1 MKRAGITLAL
11 AFFATGSVLGA
22 ALGPA
27 FAADDGDMI
36 VRLMGKAPGSKTYAC
51 FSRVY
56 DAAHLAA
63 HPVQKATSMKVLV
76 KMENDK
82 ETRQPT
88 FHFMMGVTKRASK
101 TLLTTAGDCG
111 QLRDGKEEGP
121 VTRLGC
127 GVECDGGGLG
137 IAMGE
142 DNRSIGVSIER
153 IRVSPNGVSAEE
165 GGGDFGGDDDQLFRL
180 DRTAVADCANILD
193 DKKEAAAV
201 RRMK

>member
-1 MKRAGITLAL
+1 MKCAGITLAL
-11 AFFATGSVLGA
+11 AFFAAGSVLGA
-22 ALGPA
+22 ASAPA
-27 FAADDGDMI
+27 FAADNGDMI

-82 ETRQPT
+82 ETKQPT
-88 FHFMMGVTKRASK
+88 FNFVMGVTNRGSK
-101 TLLTTAGDCG
+101 TVMTTAGDCG
-111 QLRDGKEEGP
+111 QVRDGKDEGP

-142 DNRSIGVSIER
+142 GNRSIRVSIER
-153 IRVSPNGVSAEE
+153 IRVSPKGVSAEE
-165 GGGDFGGDDDQLFRL
+165 GGEDFGGGDDDMFRL
-180 DRTAVADCANILD
+180 DRTSVADCATLLED
-193 DKKEAAAV
+193 RKEASAV
-201 RRMK
+201 RRLK

>member
-1 MKRAGITLAL
+1 MKRAGLALTL
-11 AFFATGSVLGA
+11 AFFAV
-22 ALGPA
+22 GPA

-36 VRLMGKAPGSKTYAC
+36 VRLMGKAPGPKTYAC

-63 HPVQKATSMKVLV
+63 HPAQQATSMKLLV
-76 KMENDK
+76 RMENDK

-88 FHFMMGVTKRASK
+88 FNFTMGVTKRASK

-111 QLRDGKEEGP
+111 QLRDGKDEGP

-142 DNRSIGVSIER
+142 DNRSIRVSIER
-153 IRVSPNGVSAEE
+153 IRVSPKGESAEE
-165 GGGDFGGDDDQLFRL
+165 SGADFGGGDDDVFRL
-180 DRTAVADCANILD
+180 DRTSVADCAILLED
-193 DKKEAAAV
+193 RKDAAAL